1 MKKEEIEGRIFKYR
15 KIDDHTK
22 ENHTKENL
30 INNVLFFSH
39 PEDFNDPFDSK
50 IKVEYK
56 GTIKEWYYWATS
68 IRKDDKKVIDQWIKD
83 EKIIEVENGIF
94 EPNQTD
100 KFFKNLAK
108 NFYKICSFSE
118 TNSSI
123 LMWSHYADSHKGIC
137 LCFKTQ
143 IVEKNFFRWD
153 EVPGTDSE
161 RLIQFLKR
169 KFSISWFETAKI
181 KKIEDVKTIRVSTE
195 KNYISLGVNN
205 EKTKVNLKIDDN
217 RTVEFIAKAEGS
229 NLNICLEN
237 NHSLEFPKAKSMPL
251 PILFPVDYHKPKPKI
266 LNMLTLPREK
276 NYKLMDFYTT
286 KHKDWEYEQ
295 EHRQLIF
302 DKDER
307 EEGFT
312 VKYKKEELEGIIFGL
327 NAEPKEK
334 RDIYEIIDTHYLKQ
348 GIKVNFYSTHEIQ
361 DEYAIEVKKIED
373 IREYLEKLS

>member
-1 MKKEEIEGRIFKYR
+1 MEKEETEGRIYKYR
-15 KIDDHTK
+15 KIDDNTK
-22 ENHTKENL
+22 NNL
-30 INNVLFFSH
+30 INNELFFNH
-39 PEDFNDPFDSK
+39 PEKFNDPFDSK

-56 GTIKEWYYWATS
+56 GTIEDWYNWASRRGKIVKT
-68 IRKDDKKVIDQWIKD
+68 DIDQRMKD
-83 EKIIEVENGIF
+83 EIIIEVENGIF
-94 EPNQTD
+94 EYNQTKND
-100 KFFKNLAK
+100 KLLNGLAK
-108 NFYKICSFSE
+108 NLYKICSFSG

-123 LMWSHYADSHKGIC
+123 LMWSHYADNHKGIC

-143 IVEKNFFRWD
+143 IVEKYFFRWD

-161 RLIQFLKR
+161 RLIEFLKR

-181 KKIEDVKTIRVSTE
+181 EKIDDGKTIRISTK
-195 KNYISLGVNN
+195 KNYVSLGVNK

-229 NLNICLEN
+229 NLNIRLEN

-266 LNMLTLPREK
+266 INMLTLPRE
-276 NYKLMDFYTT
+276 NKLMDFYTT

-302 DKDER
+302 DEDER

-312 VKYKKEELEGIIFGL
+312 VRYRKKDLEGIIFGL
-327 NAEPKEK
+327 KAK
-334 RDIYEIIDTHYLKQ
+334 REEIEEIIDIISIFYLWE